1 MKTKL
6 CKCSH
11 LKADHSKYFKLC
23 DKCQC
28 SDFVKSKSG
37 LDKLMMGYYITM
49 IGMMVVLSIMMFV
62 LIDSMSDEY
71 MDQVFIITPT
81 DSGATTVG
89 NMFDALMYAI
99 FAISFLMSAIQF
111 SAMFDEIKDS
121 RRKDYN

>member
-37 LDKLMMGYYITM
+37 LDKLMMGYYIIM
-49 IGMMVVLSIMMFV
+49 IGIMITLSVMIFV
-62 LIDSMSDEY
+62 LIDSMPDEY
-71 MDQVFIITPT
+71 MDQAFIITPRMNILHRLSVKIQLLSNFQ
-81 DSGATTVG
+81 DKTV
-89 NMFDALMYAI
+89 
-99 FAISFLMSAIQF
+99 
-111 SAMFDEIKDS
+111 
-121 RRKDYN
+121 